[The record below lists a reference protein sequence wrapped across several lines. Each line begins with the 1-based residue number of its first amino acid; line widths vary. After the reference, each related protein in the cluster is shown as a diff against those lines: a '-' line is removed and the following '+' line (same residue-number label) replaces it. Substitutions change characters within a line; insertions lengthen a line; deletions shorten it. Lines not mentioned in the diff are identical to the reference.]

1 MYLFFEVPFTIIV
14 AIIMLFVESK
24 RYGFIAVYWFVIAF
38 LLQRE
43 LDGRMTHCNK
53 TKLRLIEKRSSI
65 NYELLDKMKEAKV
78 IGYQNLI
85 VEKNNDL
92 FIEENHDHQMF
103 YRYATLYDIT
113 LLILP
118 IFVVVT
124 ITLYD
129 MNEEYP
135 ITV

>member
-1 MYLFFEVPFTIIV
+1 
-14 AIIMLFVESK
+14 
-24 RYGFIAVYWFVIAF
+24 
-38 LLQRE
+38 
-43 LDGRMTHCNK
+43 
-53 TKLRLIEKRSSI
+53 
-65 NYELLDKMKEAKV
+65 MKEAKV